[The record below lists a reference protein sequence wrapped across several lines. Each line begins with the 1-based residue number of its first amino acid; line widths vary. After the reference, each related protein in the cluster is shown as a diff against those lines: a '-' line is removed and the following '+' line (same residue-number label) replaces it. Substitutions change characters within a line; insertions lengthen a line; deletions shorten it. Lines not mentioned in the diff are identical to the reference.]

1 MTMSTAAAKPEDVTL
16 AELKKA
22 PEDIEAQAVAKKIT
36 AAEKHIKSEL
46 CQAIDVLLDDE
57 LLPPLEIIVKVVK
70 KMVPKCIVAVKTKLD
85 KCFSN
90 LPCLGFLHLVLIGMM
105 AVHIFY
111 YSVQNVFI
119 QVVVAINKDMANAL
133 ESMPASCCGCV
144 SAWLLLIAL
153 AMTGPSHRRKRTRTT
168 LIKQGSLVP

>member
-1 MTMSTAAAKPEDVTL
+1 MGTL

-46 CQAIDVLLDDE
+46 CQAIDVLLDDK
-57 LLPPLEIIVKVVK
+57 LLPPLDIIVKVVK

-85 KCFSN
+85 KCFAN
-90 LPCLGFLHLVLIGMM
+90 LPCLGFLHFVLIGMM
-105 AVHIFY
+105 A
-111 YSVQNVFI
+111 VFI

-133 ESMPASCCGCV
+133 ESMPAGCCGCV

-168 LIKQGSLVP
+168 LIRHGSVL